1 MPKSK
6 LALLTLNM
14 WNFSYLIL
22 LATETRRSTGG
33 PCGGELSCPTARE
46 LHNLWRCVGGAR
58 RPCGP
63 SALRLEWRVV
73 QLTNTFY
80 FYAFVCPPVH
90 ILLYSLLVM

>member
-22 LATETRRSTGG
+22 LAAETRRSTGG
-33 PCGGELSCPTARE
+33 PSGGELSCPTARE

-63 SALRLEWRVV
+63 SALSHR
-73 QLTNTFY
+73 
-80 FYAFVCPPVH
+80 
-90 ILLYSLLVM
+90 